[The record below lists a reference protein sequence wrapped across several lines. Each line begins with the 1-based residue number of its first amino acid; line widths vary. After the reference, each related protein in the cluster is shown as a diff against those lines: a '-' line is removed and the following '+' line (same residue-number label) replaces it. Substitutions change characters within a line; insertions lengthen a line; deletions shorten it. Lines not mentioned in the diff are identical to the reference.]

1 MDSGARS
8 KHQRTVLSKVLLKG
22 HIYEVPGRTGLGLMT
37 GNAGA
42 LDVSV
47 DGNEVPSLGK
57 LGQTR
62 QKIILNADRLREG
75 TAVEQ

>member
-1 MDSGARS
+1 
-8 KHQRTVLSKVLLKG
+8 
-22 HIYEVPGRTGLGLMT
+22 MT

-42 LDVSV
+42 LAVSV
-47 DGNEVPSLGK
+47 DGENVPSLGK

>member
-1 MDSGARS
+1 
-8 KHQRTVLSKVLLKG
+8 
-22 HIYEVPGRTGLGLMT
+22 MT

-47 DGNEVPSLGK
+47 DGDDVPSLGK

-62 QKIILNADRLREG
+62 QKII
-75 TAVEQ
+75 